1 MTHDRKEGGFNLSR
15 YFVEHR
21 QVAWAILVSML
32 AWGVAGYANMP
43 KRKDPDIPVRVG
55 LAACPWPGITAD
67 RVEELVTRKIEEAAA
82 GNSKIEKIVSTT
94 RDGVAVVLVHL
105 DDSIADT
112 ILQFADIGQRV
123 THIPNLPEGAG
134 PVTWV
139 SDFGDTAALMLTVAS
154 PRVGEAEIKIRGE
167 ALRKA
172 IEQVR
177 ASGPATER
185 VSLFYCLPA
194 TVPSSVADRPT
205 SLLAAQAVADG
216 MAEEARPVSAAG
228 CTGLD
233 LATARTEQELGAY
246 TEAFVRD
253 RLGKTY
259 MHPDAWGP
267 VVVRNPADAAE
278 RLTEVAGDLYTYRQ
292 LDDFTHE
299 IERVLLNVPI
309 VSKVTRSGVLPER
322 IFVDY
327 AQERLASARMR
338 PSNIAAA
345 LAGRNTTMPGGVFDT
360 GDRHVVV
367 DPNVRDQSFREMDD
381 LLVGYSA
388 DGTPVRLRDFAT
400 LSRGYESPPRY
411 LNYLYSRDGKGR
423 WQRNR
428 AITLAIQMR
437 SGEQIGPFGEA
448 VDATLGKLRRKLP
461 PDLVIARTSDQPL
474 QVKEKVSLFMVSMY
488 EAIFLVVVVSL
499 IGFWNWRSA
508 ALIAASI
515 PLTLAMTFGAM
526 QMLGVDIQQVSL
538 ATLIIALGLLVD
550 MPVVAGDAIQR
561 ELAAGTTRAIAAW
574 IGPTRLVRAI
584 FFATLTNVVAYL
596 PFLML
601 TGDTG
606 RFLYSLPVVMTITLV
621 AGLIVALTFIPLI
634 AFGFMRAPSRP
645 EKSIEERRRTG
656 FTGWYARLVSAALRR
671 RGAVLGASLLF
682 LVWGGVMMNRT
693 RTEFFPKD
701 LSYLS
706 YIDVWLPEDA
716 PLEVTDAT
724 AAEAERVIRE
734 TADEFGKHHG
744 HSDVLKTLT
753 TFVGGAGPRFWF
765 SIEPEQQQ
773 LNYAQIVVEV
783 TDKHL
788 TKELIG
794 PLQAALT
801 ERVPGAR
808 IDVRQL
814 ETGKPVGIPI
824 SIRVSGEDIGTLRKI
839 AGDLAGALRA
849 VPTAARVRDNWGPPG
864 VITRL
869 ALDDDRANLSGVTRQ
884 DAAVS
889 TNAAVSG
896 IPVGFYREGDRQI
909 PIVGRLR
916 LEDRSRLSDLS
927 NLYAFSMTSPHSVPL
942 RQVSRIVQELA
953 PAKIQRRN
961 QVRTIT
967 VSAYPIT
974 GFLPSQVLLAAR
986 PTIEKIT
993 GGLPPGYRIAI
1004 GGEQHEQEK
1013 GFGEMSF
1020 VMLASIALIYLALAF
1035 QFDSAVKP
1043 LVVFAA
1049 IPYGMVGALAM
1060 LEVMDQPFGFMAF
1073 LGVASLVGVIVSHV
1087 IVLFDFIEEAHHQGL
1102 PLEDALIDAGIVRL
1116 RPVMI
1121 TVAATVLG
1129 LVPLAMHGG
1138 PLWEPLCYAQIGGLT
1153 VATGITLVLVPLIY
1167 TVFVRDLRIIR
1178 WRREEVAASEPVAS
1192 MPGASGGSGVGP
1204 GGHGLS
1210 ADPLD
1215 RGARVEPGR

>member
-1 MTHDRKEGGFNLSR
+1 MKHGRAGEGKGFNLSR

-21 QVAWAILVSML
+21 QLAWVLLVSTL
-32 AWGVAGYANMP
+32 AWGLAGYTQMP

-55 LAACPWPGITAD
+55 LAVCPWPGITAD
-67 RVEELVTRKIEEAAA
+67 RVEELITRKIEEAAA
-82 GNSKIEKIVSTT
+82 GNSKIEKIVSTS

-105 DDSIADT
+105 HDSIADT
-112 ILQFADIGQRV
+112 VLQFADIGQRV
-123 THIPNLPEGAG
+123 THIPDLPKGAG

-154 PRVGEAEIKIRGE
+154 PKVGRAELRIRGE

-177 ASGPATER
+177 APATAAER
-185 VSLFYCLPA
+185 VSVLYCFPS
-194 TVPSSVADRPT
+194 TVPPAVIERPFG
-205 SLLAAQAVADG
+205 LLAAQAVRDG
-216 MAEEARPVSAAG
+216 VAREARPLSAAG
-228 CTGLD
+228 CIGLD
-233 LATARTEQELGAY
+233 LVTTRTDRELRAY
-246 TEAFVRD
+246 GDAFVQE

-267 VVVRNPADAAE
+267 VFVRDPAEAHD
-278 RLTEVAGDLYTYRQ
+278 RLADVAGDLYTYRQ

-299 IERVLLNVPI
+299 IERVLHNVP
-309 VSKVTRSGVLPER
+309 VVAKVTRRGVLEER
-322 IFVDY
+322 IFIDY
-327 AQERLASARMR
+327 AQERLASARLQ
-338 PSNIAAA
+338 PSSLAAA
-345 LAGRNTTMPGGVFDT
+345 LSGRNTTVPGGVFDS

-367 DPNVRDQSFREMDD
+367 DPNVRDRSFREMED
-381 LLVGYSA
+381 LLIGTSA
-388 DGTPVRLRDFAT
+388 EGTPVRLRDFGT

-411 LNYLYSRDGKGR
+411 LNYLYSQDGEGR

-437 SGEQIGPFGEA
+437 SGGQIGQFGEA
-448 VDATLGKLRRKLP
+448 VDDMLAKIRRKFP
-461 PDLVIARTSDQPL
+461 PDLIVARTSDQPL
-474 QVKEKVSLFMVSMY
+474 QVEEKVSLFMVSMY
-488 EAIFLVVVVSL
+488 EAIALVVLVCLV
-499 IGFWNWRSA
+499 GFWSWRSA
-508 ALIAASI
+508 ALIATSI

-550 MPVVAGDAIQR
+550 MPVVAGDAIER
-561 ELAAGTTRAIAAW
+561 ELAGGTPRQLAAW
-574 IGPTRLVRAI
+574 IGPTRLMRAI

-621 AGLIVALTFIPLI
+621 AGLIVAVTFIPLM
-634 AFGFMRAPSRP
+634 AFGFVRAPKKP
-645 EKSIEERRRTG
+645 GKSIEERRRSG

-671 RGAVLGASLLF
+671 RWAVLAASLLM
-682 LVWGGVMMNRT
+682 LAAGGVLLYRA

-706 YIDVWLPEDA
+706 YVDVWAPEDA
-716 PLEVTDAT
+716 PLAVTDAA

-734 TADEFGKHHG
+734 TAEAFGKEHG
-744 HSDVLKTLT
+744 HPDVLKTLT

-788 TKELIG
+788 TKELVG
-794 PLQAALT
+794 PLQTALT
-801 ERVPGAR
+801 ARVPGVR

-824 SIRVSGEDIGTLRKI
+824 SIRVSGEDIATLRKL
-839 AGDLAGALRA
+839 ARDLASELNAI
-849 VPTAARVRDNWGPPG
+849 PTAARVRDNWGPPG

-869 ALDDDRANLSGVTRQ
+869 VVDDDRANLSGVTRL
-884 DAAVS
+884 DASVS
-889 TNAAVSG
+889 TTAAVSG
-896 IPVGFYREGDRQI
+896 MPVGFYREGDRQI
-909 PIVGRLR
+909 PIVARLR
-916 LEDRSRLSDLS
+916 LEDRARLSDLS
-927 NLYAFSMTSPHSVPL
+927 NIYTFSSTSAHSVPL
-942 RQVSRIVQELA
+942 RQIAQVVCEVS

-967 VSAYPIT
+967 VSAYPLP
-974 GFLPSQVLLAAR
+974 GFLPSEVLAAAR
-986 PTIEKIT
+986 PAIDAI
-993 GGLPPGYRIAI
+993 GAGLPPGYRIEI
-1004 GGEQHEQEK
+1004 GGEHHEQQK

-1020 VMLASIALIYLALAF
+1020 VMLASVALIYFALVF
-1035 QFDSAVKP
+1035 QFDSAIKP

-1049 IPYGMVGALAM
+1049 IPYGMVGSLVM
-1060 LEVMDQPFGFMAF
+1060 LEIMHQPFGFMAF

-1102 PLEDALIDAGIVRL
+1102 PLETALIDAGIVRL

-1121 TVAATVLG
+1121 TVGATVLG

-1178 WRREEVAASEPVAS
+1178 WERVTATQPEPEAPPSSHGFSPAPLSGNPAA
-1192 MPGASGGSGVGP
+1192 
-1204 GGHGLS
+1204 
-1210 ADPLD
+1210 
-1215 RGARVEPGR
+1215 